1 MSIPAWDF
9 AGADARSAEGP
20 HAPKAAAGR
29 VARRQEGQSGQN
41 IKADAHRRALL
52 GGLHPGRAQ
61 ACPPGDWGNRNS
73 RGCSTNDRRSR
84 NREQAAGYADAA
96 DEAEAHIG
104 RNSAPAIKGV
114 EGRGP
119 APYEKSAATGA
130 AGDVRCGTPRLRRT
144 GGLLRRAARGR
155 TRKGHDRRELAGLVL
170 EQPFPIDPQGVPPEV
185 LGPFEREAGKPVL
198 CNKPC
203 SGTDVI
209 ADYGREHCE
218 TGRPIVYTSADSVF
232 QIAAHVDAIPPSAFM
247 RSAGTRAVFCRA
259 RTPSAA

>member
-1 MSIPAWDF
+1 ME
-9 AGADARSAEGP
+9 R
-20 HAPKAAAGR
+20 
-29 VARRQEGQSGQN
+29 
-41 IKADAHRRALL
+41 
-52 GGLHPGRAQ
+52 
-61 ACPPGDWGNRNS
+61 
-73 RGCSTNDRRSR
+73 RGCAEPEACYGALR
-84 NREQAAGYADAA
+84 
-96 DEAEAHIG
+96 EAEPG
-104 RNSAPAIKGV
+104 KD
-114 EGRGP
+114 
-119 APYEKSAATGA
+119 TT
-130 AGDVRCGTPRLRRT
+130 AG
-144 GGLLRRAARGR
+144 
-155 TRKGHDRRELAGLVL
+155 HWELAGLVL
-170 EQPFPIDPQGVPPEV
+170 EQPFPTYPQGFPPEV